1 MVIYYRVRVALYYR
15 DRVVFCY
22 GATVLRCYGAT
33 VPTAVGVWTEF
44 HGLDVASVV
53 MASPPV
59 VVGEPFQE
67 RPDQFNALVD
77 DFWRRVDGTT

>member
-1 MVIYYRVRVALYYR
+1 MVKYYRVRVAFYYR
-15 DRVVFCY
+15 DKVVFSH
-22 GATVLRCYGAT
+22 GAT

-44 HGLDVASVV
+44 HGLDVSSVV